1 METEMTLI
9 SIRVLIQASDAEFQ
23 TSLIDVGQI
32 LQSALV
38 FEDNQF
44 FKKQRSNFGKQ
55 VSMYLQSQTDQVFF
69 YKS

>member
-1 METEMTLI
+1 MTLI

-44 FKKQRSNFGKQ
+44 FKKQRSHFGKQ